1 MEIKWIGANSNN
13 YEVGRRN
20 TKIDR
25 VVLHWIVGT
34 LSAADATFQDPKR
47 VASAHY
53 GVGPTKI
60 HQYVKE
66 EDTAYHSGNF
76 QFNLRSVGIEHQGGP
91 SLAIAESTYEK
102 SARLVLDICTRNG
115 IPLNRQHIVKHSE
128 IKATQCP
135 GTLDVDRVISMAIA
149 FKGEP
154 EMANTVNITNDKF
167 KELVQKATQSDAVAD
182 TFNFDRMDADLGNKV
197 KRAVEDLKSGVSSA
211 QKDNA
216 DAQQARLVLEQ
227 TVTNLTTERDGLS
240 TKLKAAQ
247 NQKPTVI
254 TKEVEITKEVIVQP
268 RTVGELLSIIGKF
281 VTGVRGGER
290 ING

>member
-1 MEIKWIGANSNN
+1 METKWIGANSKNFQ
-13 YEVGRRN
+13 VGRQG

-34 LSAADATFQDPKR
+34 LVAADSTFQNPSR

-53 GVGPTKI
+53 GIGPKEI

-66 EDTAYHSGNF
+66 EDTAFHAGNF
-76 QFNLRSVGIEHQGGP
+76 PINLRSIGIEHEGGP
-91 SLAIAESTYEK
+91 DLPIAESVYEK
-102 SARLVLDICTRNG
+102 SARLVLDICTRYG
-115 IPLNRQHIVKHSE
+115 IPLDRQHILKHSE

-135 GTLDVDRVISMAIA
+135 GTLNVDRVISMAIA

-182 TFNFDRMDADLGNKV
+182 VFNFDRMDADLGGKV
-197 KRAVEDLKSGVSSA
+197 KKAVEELNGNVSAARKEATDLGESVKTLTA
-211 QKDNA
+211 TI
-216 DAQQARLVLEQ
+216 E
-227 TVTNLTTERDGLS
+227 TLTTERDDLT

-247 NQKPTVI
+247 NVKPTVI
-254 TKEVEITKEVIVQP
+254 TKEVVKEVVVQP
-268 RTVGELLSIIGKF
+268 RTVGELFSIIGKF
-281 VTGVRGGER
+281 VSGVRGGDVT
-290 ING
+290 NG